1 MSSAGN
7 DSPSIKAVFDSFNA
21 ELKKFLKRQTV
32 DFNQIKVYFYN
43 AITIQQNIQTKNR
56 QFLLLR
62 HYFTAF
68 FGYFRFNLHQVGY
81 KTIITQLLDLKYHPR
96 CWNMLEYQSGQ

>member
-32 DFNQIKVYFYN
+32 DFN
-43 AITIQQNIQTKNR
+43 
-56 QFLLLR
+56 
-62 HYFTAF
+62 
-68 FGYFRFNLHQVGY
+68 
-81 KTIITQLLDLKYHPR
+81 
-96 CWNMLEYQSGQ
+96 